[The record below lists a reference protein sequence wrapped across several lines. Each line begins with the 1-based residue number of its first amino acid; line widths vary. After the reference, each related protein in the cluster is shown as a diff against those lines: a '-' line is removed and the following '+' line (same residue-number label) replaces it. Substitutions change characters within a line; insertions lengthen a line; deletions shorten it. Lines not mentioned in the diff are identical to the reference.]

1 MLSTFLKI
9 PYLRLKYRFLPNQAQ
24 EFWAQELLNSQ
35 GLSAKLGQILAQGK
49 ETSLPKGSLSPETAK
64 KIFFQSFSKDISVS
78 SEVMAASMG
87 QVFFIHIDQQEFAL
101 KILHPGIK
109 EKLKKE
115 IDNILLLGGYFGKA
129 KGFSFD
135 KEVFKRFLVE
145 VFEEETDLSREAH
158 FQEKFSFLFKDHIEI
173 KIPQVIK
180 EYSNSFV
187 LCQEKILSTLA
198 RDSKHFSGFSIFHF
212 FFDALLLHGT
222 LHGDLNDRNW
232 GYTAPDKIVVYDYG
246 CVQIISER
254 RILGFKKLLMN
265 EDIVNGFKEFGVR
278 LEATWFKGQEQKLRD
293 ALFSPLLNQDI
304 PPEWSYSQEL
314 QGQFG
319 EKIKQL
325 REFTDPW
332 VLLMMR
338 SLFSL
343 IRIYQ
348 DRKIPIPLGFILKPY
363 LIIHNEDSK
372 ESSKN
377 IKIEV
382 LEGTSQVVFLSL
394 PMTALDNL
402 ENLMPDNVLL
412 KIHEAS
418 INLPT
423 IIERVKSSSFLPQ
436 DLFSLQVDKR
446 SYRVWID

>member
-1 MLSTFLKI
+1 M
-9 PYLRLKYRFLPNQAQ
+9 PNQAQ

-64 KIFFQSFSKDISVS
+64 KMFFQSFAKDISVS
-78 SEVMAASMG
+78 SEVLSASMG
-87 QVFFIHIDQQEFAL
+87 QVFFIQIDQKEFAL

-129 KGFSFD
+129 KGFTFD
-135 KEVFKRFLVE
+135 KEVFRRFLVE

-158 FQEKFSFLFKDHIEI
+158 FQEKFYFLFKDHQEI
-173 KIPQVIK
+173 KIPKIIK

-187 LCQEKILSTLA
+187 LCQEKIISTLA
-198 RDSKHFSGFSIFHF
+198 RDSKHFSGFSIFNF
-212 FFDALLLHGT
+212 FFDALLHHGT

-232 GYTAPDKIVVYDYG
+232 GYTEPEKIVVYDFG
-246 CVQIISER
+246 CAQIISER
-254 RILGFKKLLMN
+254 RVLGFKKLLMN
-265 EDIVNGFKEFGVR
+265 EDIINGFQEFGVR

-293 ALFSPLLNQDI
+293 ALFSPLLDQDI
-304 PPEWSYSQEL
+304 APHWSYSQEL

-348 DRKIPIPLGFILKPY
+348 DRKISIPLGSILKPY
-363 LIIHNEDSK
+363 LIVHNEDPK
-372 ESSKN
+372 ESAKN

-382 LEGTSQVVFLSL
+382 LEGSSQVVFLSL
-394 PMTALDNL
+394 PMTALDHL
-402 ENLMPDNVLL
+402 ESLMPENVLA
-412 KIHEAS
+412 KIREES
-418 INLPT
+418 INLST
-423 IIERVKSSSFLPQ
+423 IRERVKNSSFLPQ
-436 DLFSLQVDKR
+436 DLFSLQVEKR